1 MYLWRLL
8 RPVHSAW
15 LVAIFCFGIVV
26 GVIAVP
32 YIDAEIFGGG
42 VWLVVGGILAAI
54 GLWRRT
60 TYALVFMIVA
70 GGVIG
75 LWRGTMS
82 SDALAP
88 YAAMQGKYVT
98 ATGVVSDDADT
109 DAAGH
114 MVLRLQVTTVDDNS
128 QDGSIWVSVISTH
141 EIQRGDIVTV
151 GGVMSEGFGSFAAS
165 MYRAQLQGIRRPVP
179 GDVAVRVRDWFAEAV
194 RRSIAEPEASLGIG
208 FLVGQRRSLP
218 EDLDAALRTAGL
230 MHIVVASGYNLTI
243 LVRLTRRLFERISKY
258 LTVFAGAMLVV
269 GFVAVTGMSPS
280 MSRAGLVTGLCLLAW
295 YYGRT
300 FHPVVLLLVAAAVTL
315 IVQPAYGWGDLGW
328 QLSFAAFTGVM
339 IVAPLA
345 NRYFFG
351 TAAPGFLR
359 QIVGETIAAQIV
371 TFPIIMVAFGQFSMI
386 ATIANSVIVP
396 FVPLAMLCTFAAGV
410 GALAFPMFAQLWGV
424 PASIV
429 LQYMTNMTRY
439 FADIPWAQASIA
451 LPWQAAAIYYVALL
465 VACVYMGWRTQ
476 YSLRDVSVIE

>member
-1 MYLWRLL
+1 
-8 RPVHSAW
+8 
-15 LVAIFCFGIVV
+15 VAIFCFGIVI
-26 GVIAVP
+26 GVIMVP
-32 YIDAEIFGGG
+32 YVDTAIFSAD
-42 VWLVVGGILAAI
+42 VWLVVGGMLAAI
-54 GLWRRT
+54 GLWRRIA
-60 TYALVFMIVA
+60 YALVFMIVA

-82 SDALAP
+82 SDALVP
-88 YAAMQGKYVT
+88 YAAMQGKHATV
-98 ATGVVSDDADT
+98 TGVVSDDTDT

-114 MVLRLQVTTVDDNS
+114 MVVRLRVTTIDNDA
-128 QDGSIWVSVISTH
+128 QDGSMWVSVVSTH

-151 GGVMSEGFGSFAAS
+151 VGGVSEGFGSFSAS
-165 MYRAQLQGIRRPVP
+165 MYKARLQGVQRPVP
-179 GDVAVRVRDWFAEAV
+179 GDIAVRVRDWFAEGV
-194 RRSIAEPEASLGIG
+194 RLSIAEPEASLGIG

-218 EDLDAALRTAGL
+218 EDLEAALRTAGL

-243 LVRLTRRLFERISKY
+243 LVRLTRRLFERASKY
-258 LTVFAGAMLVV
+258 LTVFAGAALVV

-315 IVQPAYGWGDLGW
+315 IIQPSYGWGDLGW
-328 QLSFAAFTGVM
+328 QLSFAAFSGVM

-371 TFPIIMVAFGQFSMI
+371 TFPIIMVAFGQFSII
-386 ATIANSVIVP
+386 ATVANVVIVP
-396 FVPLAMLCTFAAGV
+396 FVPFAMLGTFVAGV
-410 GALAFPMFAQLWGV
+410 GALAFPMFAELWGI
-424 PASIV
+424 PASMI

-439 FADIPWAQASIA
+439 LADIPWAQATVVLS
-451 LPWQAAAIYYVALL
+451 WQAAVGYYAVLVA
-465 VACVYMGWRTQ
+465 ACVYMGWRTR